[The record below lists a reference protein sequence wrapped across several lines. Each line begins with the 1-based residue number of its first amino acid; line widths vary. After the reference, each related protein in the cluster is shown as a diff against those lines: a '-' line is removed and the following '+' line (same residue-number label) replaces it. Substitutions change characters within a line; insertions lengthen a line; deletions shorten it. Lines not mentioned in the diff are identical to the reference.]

1 VKIVYLAQIT
11 LAASVIAATLL
22 QFVGALCVREYAKSL
37 WMREIRLE
45 ETQILGCV
53 ERRSM
58 AEERAGMLTPI
69 VEEEGYFEDDNGEE
83 KRF

>member
-1 VKIVYLAQIT
+1 MKIVYLAQIT

-45 ETQILGCV
+45 ESQLLGSV

-58 AEERAGMLTPI
+58 AEDRAGMLSPI
-69 VEEEGYFEDDNGEE
+69 AEEEGYFEADNGDE
-83 KRF
+83 KTI